1 MRAPVR
7 LLRAVHLCMS
17 SAMRTPPAQGDARPP
32 TAASQA
38 ASPSSTLKRGLD
50 VYNRC
55 CQGFRRANSGPS
67 SFCQPYLPASR
78 HFAVPSNARPPG
90 PDHSGKDSNVV
101 SVYSCCQY
109 GAASG
114 IVHLKVYTDAS
125 TAQAAI
131 CHRGRRPSS
140 LPARTGAGSQAGLF
154 GASSISLTA
163 SRRQRLG
170 GDQLREAY
178 RPA

>member
-17 SAMRTPPAQGDARPP
+17 SAMRTPPAQGNATSCNCGRSGCQPFLDF
-32 TAASQA
+32 AA
-38 ASPSSTLKRGLD
+38 GLD
-50 VYNRC
+50 VYKRC
-55 CQGFRRANSGPS
+55 CQDFRRANRGPP
-67 SFCQPYLPASR
+67 SFCQLYLPASC

-90 PDHSGKDSNVV
+90 PDLSGKDSNVV

-114 IVHLKVYTDAS
+114 IVHLKVYTEAS
-125 TAQAAI
+125 TAPAAV
-131 CHRGRRPSS
+131 CHRGRQPGS
-140 LPARTGAGSQAGLF
+140 LPARTGAGSQAGLLV
-154 GASSISLTA
+154 ASSISLTA

-170 GDQLREAY
+170 GGSVARGV
-178 RPA
+178 